1 MPFLLTCDL
10 LSAQWHI
17 EDSYTIFS
25 RNFQGHCIQLL
36 HLWSNEN
43 KEICGF
49 RVLQNAA
56 TINNFP
62 VDSRF
67 KLFLPIQKIS
77 SFSVDY
83 LGQENLVDKGRIT
96 SVKDLEI
103 WQMAND
109 QGLTLETSALQIFHG
124 GNSTFI
130 NSFGKTK
137 FSCFTLPLPQ
147 QFV

>member
-1 MPFLLTCDL
+1 MLLFAKEKKKKGIYLLSKLARSLAPRTTQDMPFLLTCDL

-49 RVLQNAA
+49 RVLQNAT

-77 SFSVDY
+77 SSSVDY
-83 LGQENLVDKGRIT
+83 LGQENLVDKGRIS
-96 SVKDLEI
+96 SVKDLE
-103 WQMAND
+103 
-109 QGLTLETSALQIFHG
+109 S
-124 GNSTFI
+124 
-130 NSFGKTK
+130 
-137 FSCFTLPLPQ
+137 
-147 QFV
+147 